1 MVSDEGKSRFM
12 IQLEEFKES
21 PPSVK
26 NGLTVQILAWI
37 WHFISYYYFFG
48 IRPIPQNQIAI
59 GIAVCVFVFSL
70 KNWGRVLC
78 ILCNIMVGIEYLIG
92 GIGLYERNQIYLG
105 LIALMNVSLFS
116 LASYFLLQKSTR
128 DFYKSKLP
136 PKEDENSEK
145 TGENK

>member
-1 MVSDEGKSRFM
+1 MVSEEGKSRFM

-21 PPSVK
+21 PASVK

-48 IRPIPQNQIAI
+48 IRPIPPMQIAI

-105 LIALMNVSLFS
+105 LVALMNVSLFT

-136 PKEDENSEK
+136 PKVDENTDES
-145 TGENK
+145 GNNK